1 MCTYVVTS
9 INPPPP
15 QTGEGLLE
23 QNHYAS
29 DDIGARIEELF
40 LKWEELREATERKGV
55 GLQQAL
61 SLVQF
66 NRKIDGVQ
74 SLIRDRVAVAT
85 SHETGRDLEHCQVLI
100 RKFDDFRKVSN
111 NSQTHAH
118 THHTYILTGTDC

>member
-118 THHTYILTGTDC
+118 THHTVHPHRN

>member
-1 MCTYVVTS
+1 M
-9 INPPPP
+9 
-15 QTGEGLLE
+15 E

-100 RKFDDFRKVSN
+100 RKFDDFRKV
-111 NSQTHAH
+111 
-118 THHTYILTGTDC
+118 IE